1 MPFLSSLPCVEDEI
15 SFFVV
20 FAVCGSGDIIFC
32 RLCTVWELGSCFLSS
47 LPCLGVGISLL
58 LYFHLEGVGIFF
70 FVVFALCG
78 SWDINFCRLCTVW
91 KVGYHF
97 LSSLHCVGVGISFLS
112 SLHCVG
118 VWILFCVVFA
128 LCVSWDII
136 LCRLCTVWELGYHFV
151 SSVHCLGVGMLFF
164 VVFTLCGSWRT
175 VFLIINGAA
184 FD

>member
-20 FAVCGSGDIIFC
+20 FAVCGSGDIIF
-32 RLCTVWELGSCFLSS
+32 
-47 LPCLGVGISLL
+47 
-58 LYFHLEGVGIFF
+58 
-70 FVVFALCG
+70 
-78 SWDINFCRLCTVW
+78 
-91 KVGYHF
+91 
-97 LSSLHCVGVGISFLS
+97 
-112 SLHCVG
+112 
-118 VWILFCVVFA
+118 
-128 LCVSWDII
+128 
-136 LCRLCTVWELGYHFV
+136 CRLCTVWELGYHFV